1 LYIYNKGIM
10 THTCTSCGITINY
23 VNKGSWKN
31 AKHNLKK
38 TGILRCAPCAGKEGQ
53 LTRKAK
59 PTGRPI
65 GSKNKD
71 NSNIKNNLIPFNT
84 NKITQEQRQKGIAT
98 RLGFSTYEEYTK
110 SLPEWK
116 RYRNEVDRLT
126 KQQPLHELQNYDKRG
141 PNGKE
146 GAYTLDHIISV
157 AKGFKTGIDAQIIAS
172 INNLRMIPWK
182 DNILKGWK
190 G

>member
-1 LYIYNKGIM
+1 M
-10 THTCTSCGITINY
+10 THTCTSCGKVMHYT
-23 VNKGSWKN
+23 NKGSWKN

-53 LTRKAK
+53 LTRKSK
-59 PTGRPI
+59 PTGRPKGI
-65 GSKNKD
+65 KNRD

-84 NKITQEQRQKGIAT
+84 SKITREQRQKGIAT
-98 RLGFSTYEEYTK
+98 RLGFSTYEEYK
-110 SLPEWK
+110 QSLPDWK

-126 KQQPLHELQNYDKRG
+126 KQQPLHELQYYERRG
-141 PNGKE
+141 TNGKE

-157 AKGFKTGIDAQIIAS
+157 AFGFKNNIPPEEIADIS
-172 INNLRMIPWK
+172 NLRMVPWK

-190 G
+190 A

>member
-1 LYIYNKGIM
+1 M

-38 TGILRCAPCAGKEGQ
+38 KGVLRCQPCASKEGQ
-53 LTRKAK
+53 NTRKTK
-59 PTGRPI
+59 PTGRPK

-71 NSNIKNNLIPFNT
+71 NSNIKNNLIPFNKT
-84 NKITQEQRQKGIAT
+84 KITTEQRQKGIAT
-98 RLGFSTYEEYTK
+98 RLGFNSYGDYIK

-126 KQQPLHELQNYDKRG
+126 KKQPLHELQHYDKRG

-157 AKGFKTGIDAQIIAS
+157 ALGFKNGIDPNIIAS

-182 DNILKGWK
+182 DNIVKGWK